1 MSEIQSFAQTTF
13 THSIHHSFKIIM
25 NREELLGATPEDS
38 RTPKKNESPLV
49 SLEKD
54 LEFYSDAIKEVSVEI
69 MVEGISA
76 HPIFIAHQHEVSIGE
91 LILNKEELNTDWTI
105 QASTLEEFVE
115 KGIINKE
122 RKEQFLKA
130 YKKPENFMCVFVIV
144 PEGANFVY
152 FPYK

>member
-1 MSEIQSFAQTTF
+1 MD
-13 THSIHHSFKIIM
+13 
-25 NREELLGATPEDS
+25 REELLSATPEDS
-38 RTPKKNESPLV
+38 GEPKKRQSPLL

-54 LEFYSDAIKEVSVEI
+54 LEFYSDAIKEVAIEI

-76 HPIFIAHQHEVSIGE
+76 YPIFIAHQHEVKLGE
-91 LILNKEELNTDWTI
+91 IILNKEELNTDWTI

-122 RKEQFLKA
+122 KREQFLKV

-144 PEGANFVY
+144 PEGANFIY
-152 FPYK
+152 YPYKKG